1 MYKKFKKLKLQGS
14 NDGVNWF
21 DITPFEYKRG
31 DVIEEDSKDC
41 GGYGG
46 VTQNRWVEI
55 LGEYLCINNDKYKK
69 LKKQYL
75 DTATGNWVDVEPL
88 ETMQGELIEKNSEQC
103 GYAVQWVDTDDWGCK
118 AIEEPTQPDTPT
130 KTTYDVYVVNEG
142 NGTYTINSDATIQP
156 YVYSYGSQVIIHA
169 IPNDGYSFSKFMY
182 GSTIDYGR
190 VEYNSYFNIT
200 VMSSTP
206 AWYSVYVKVVFAGG
220 QPTPIEPIITDDVS
234 FQNALNYNGSVLT
247 YFYSDGTFASEALP
261 PSTYKRISNASYI
274 IDFGASLYS
283 LSALGDGSK
292 VYMAKAV
299 YLPGTEIINGWVFA
313 EDKVKPRLQSVY
325 LPNCSY
331 IAGGVFTSC
340 SKLTDIYL
348 NRNRVVEIGYAS
360 SGYPYA
366 VPFYYCG
373 SSFKIHVPSSL
384 YSIYI
389 SRYSNITYNY
399 SYPKSD
405 NPLYYLP
412 LVDRFVSDL

>member
-1 MYKKFKKLKLQGS
+1 MYKKFKRLKLQGS

-21 DITPFEYKRG
+21 DVTPLEYKPG

-118 AIEEPTQPDTPT
+118 AVSPE
-130 KTTYDVYVVNEG
+130 
-142 NGTYTINSDATIQP
+142 
-156 YVYSYGSQVIIHA
+156 HA
-169 IPNDGYSFSKFMY
+169 PIP
-182 GSTIDYGR
+182 
-190 VEYNSYFNIT
+190 
-200 VMSSTP
+200 
-206 AWYSVYVKVVFAGG
+206 
-220 QPTPIEPIITDDVS
+220 PIVTDDVS
-234 FQNALNYNGSVLT
+234 FQRALNYNGSVLT

-261 PSTYKRISNASYI
+261 PSTYKKISNASYI

-283 LSALGDGSK
+283 LSVLGDGSK

-299 YLPGTEIINGWVFA
+299 YLPGTEMIMGWVFA
-313 EDKVKPRLQSVY
+313 ENEVKPRLQSVY

-331 IAGGVFTSC
+331 IAGGVFISC

-389 SRYSNITYNY
+389 SIYSNITYNY
-399 SYPKSD
+399 SYTKSD
-405 NPLYYLP
+405 NPLYDLP
-412 LVDRFVSDL
+412 LVDRFVGDL

>member
-1 MYKKFKKLKLQGS
+1 MYKKFQRLKLQGS

-21 DITPFEYKRG
+21 DVTPFEYKRG

-118 AIEEPTQPDTPT
+118 DIEEPTPP
-130 KTTYDVYVVNEG
+130 E
-142 NGTYTINSDATIQP
+142 
-156 YVYSYGSQVIIHA
+156 H
-169 IPNDGYSFSKFMY
+169 
-182 GSTIDYGR
+182 
-190 VEYNSYFNIT
+190 
-200 VMSSTP
+200 
-206 AWYSVYVKVVFAGG
+206 
-220 QPTPIEPIITDDVS
+220 TPIPPIVTDDVS
-234 FQNALNYNGSVLT
+234 FQKALNYNGSVLT

-261 PSTYKRISNASYI
+261 PSTYKNIYDASYI

-283 LSALGDGSK
+283 LSHNIEHSH
-292 VYMAKAV
+292 VYMGKAV
-299 YLPGTEIINGWVFA
+299 YLPATETIIGSVFA
-313 EDKVKPRLQSVY
+313 ESKVKPRLQSVY
-325 LPNCSY
+325 LPKCSY
-331 IAGGVFTSC
+331 ISNYAFMYC
-340 SKLTDIYL
+340 SKLTDVYL
-348 NRNRVVEIGYAS
+348 NKSRVVQFANAS
-360 SGYPYA
+360 LGYPYA
-366 VPFYYCG
+366 DHFNFCG

-389 SRYSNITYNY
+389 SRYSGVTYHY
-399 SYPKSD
+399 SYPNSD
-405 NPLYYLP
+405 NPLYDLP

>member
-1 MYKKFKKLKLQGS
+1 MYRKYKRLVLEVS
-14 NDGVNWF
+14 NDGINWVVQE
-21 DITPFEYKRG
+21 PRQYKKG

-55 LGEYLCINNDKYKK
+55 HGEYLCINNDKYQK

-75 DTATGNWVDVEPL
+75 DTSTGNWVDVEPL
-88 ETMQGELIEKNSEQC
+88 EIMQGQLIEKNSEQC
-103 GYAVQWVDTDDWGCK
+103 GYAEQWVDTDDWGCK
-118 AIEEPTQPDTPT
+118 AVEEPTPP
-130 KTTYDVYVVNEG
+130 E
-142 NGTYTINSDATIQP
+142 
-156 YVYSYGSQVIIHA
+156 HA
-169 IPNDGYSFSKFMY
+169 PIP
-182 GSTIDYGR
+182 
-190 VEYNSYFNIT
+190 
-200 VMSSTP
+200 
-206 AWYSVYVKVVFAGG
+206 
-220 QPTPIEPIITDDVS
+220 PIVTDDVS
-234 FQNALNYNGSVLT
+234 FQKALNYNGSVLT
-247 YFYSDGTFASEALP
+247 YFYQDGTFASEALP
-261 PSTYKRISNASYI
+261 PSTYKIISDAYYV

-283 LSALGDGSK
+283 LSASGDGSK
-292 VYMAKAV
+292 LYMAKAV
-299 YLPGTEIINGWVFA
+299 YLPGTAKIVGWVFA
-313 EDKVKPRLQSVY
+313 ENKVKPRLQSVY

-348 NRNRVVEIGYAS
+348 NSNTVVEIGYAS

-373 SSFKIHVPSSL
+373 SSFNIHVPSSL

-412 LVDRFVSDL
+412 IVDRFVSDL